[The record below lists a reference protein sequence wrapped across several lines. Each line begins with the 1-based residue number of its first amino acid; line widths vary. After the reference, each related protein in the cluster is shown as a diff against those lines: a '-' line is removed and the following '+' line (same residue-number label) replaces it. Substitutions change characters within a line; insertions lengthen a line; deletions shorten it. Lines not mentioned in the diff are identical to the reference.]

1 MTRDSDTLHGN
12 AMEDILTALHA
23 CYGRLDEPNFRK
35 VQATLDAAPYQGL
48 INTLRSDGID
58 IIDKTSFNTDVSIR
72 LILEKSGD
80 QLALSLSG
88 VGPFAALIGQ
98 DSAQH
103 YFWVTGPENAP
114 TPLAAT
120 VARMVQQAGL
130 RLLDRNLVTQPIAM
144 TWYDGSTEVL
154 LYQALFTDNDVVP

>member
-12 AMEDILTALHA
+12 VMEDILTALHA

-35 VQATLDAAPYQGL
+35 VYITLNTAPYQSL
-48 INTLRSDGID
+48 IDTLRSDGID
-58 IIDKTSFNTDVSIR
+58 IVDTTGFNDDVSIQ

-80 QLALSLSG
+80 QLSLSLSG

-98 DSAQH
+98 DSAQR
-103 YFWVTGPENAP
+103 YFWVTEPAKAP
-114 TPLAAT
+114 TPLAVT
-120 VARMVQQAGL
+120 VARMVQQAGF
-130 RLLDRNLVTQPIAM
+130 RLLDRSLVIQPIAM

-154 LYQALFTDNDVVP
+154 LYQALFTDTDWVP